1 MAVKVTYFP
10 IGEAPQVEGSDEPS
24 AAIASAFIGG
34 YIEVVKVQINGKPA
48 KALMDE
54 DGRLKRLTPNSAFN
68 AILPSRYVRMV
79 GPIILIEGGARSW

>member
-10 IGEAPQVEGSDEPS
+10 IGEAPRVEGSDEPHYDV
-24 AAIASAFIGG
+24 ARAFIGG

-54 DGRLKRLTPNSAFN
+54 EGRMKGLIPNGAFN
-68 AILPSRYVRMV
+68 ALLPAGYIRMV